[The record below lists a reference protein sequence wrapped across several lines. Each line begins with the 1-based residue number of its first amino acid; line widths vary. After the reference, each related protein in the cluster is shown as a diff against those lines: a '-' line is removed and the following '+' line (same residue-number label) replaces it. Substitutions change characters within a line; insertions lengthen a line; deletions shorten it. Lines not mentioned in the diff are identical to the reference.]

1 MSNQIIL
8 VQPLLAAKPPK
19 PPAKSP
25 QMSTD
30 LIWMG
35 ATGILFIL
43 LLGSI
48 VFFKI
53 KTKALTK
60 QVNTEIFRNKELQ
73 KKYKL
78 AVGTVAK
85 MEKNPDLIH
94 SREFNLDY
102 LRMRMAE
109 DVFHYA
115 IIVQIKMKVKQQISI
130 ALRPT
135 QTAVGE
141 QSTAGTA
148 RQVDSIF
155 DVEYETGVAG
165 DSKKRVLFRIQVRL
179 MKLPLKKSGI

>member
-53 KTKALTK
+53 KTKVLTK

-73 KKYKL
+73 KK
-78 AVGTVAK
+78 
-85 MEKNPDLIH
+85 I
-94 SREFNLDY
+94 
-102 LRMRMAE
+102 
-109 DVFHYA
+109 
-115 IIVQIKMKVKQQISI
+115 
-130 ALRPT
+130 
-135 QTAVGE
+135 
-141 QSTAGTA
+141 
-148 RQVDSIF
+148 
-155 DVEYETGVAG
+155 
-165 DSKKRVLFRIQVRL
+165 
-179 MKLPLKKSGI
+179 